1 MKAIIVSMQDEAG
14 MNIKQR
20 LMENFDFK
28 VSYKRFESFPV
39 LNFKDFELYT
49 IPTDQIFANY
59 VNEIKAELLIFAS
72 MHKSK
77 DEKPALTAHAIGN
90 FGHADFGG
98 EDNKIVPT
106 IPSILK
112 NYLIS
117 LKEKNEQNNIGF
129 DVTMEATHHGPYLT
143 KPTIFIELGSNET
156 GWKNE
161 KAALAIAETIIE
173 QSNAND
179 KFIPSLG
186 IGGNHYCSYFNKLQL
201 DSSNAFGH
209 VIAKYGLGS
218 LNAEL
223 LLQAISAHTEKI
235 QEIVLDE
242 KGLGEFK
249 EKIIK
254 LVKETGLNVQKARE
268 IEK

>member
-20 LMENFDFK
+20 LLENFDFK

-39 LNFKDFELYT
+39 MNFKDFELYT
-49 IPTDQIFANY
+49 IQTDQIHANY

-90 FGHADFGG
+90 FGKAEFGG
-98 EDNKIVPT
+98 EDNKLIPT

-112 NYLIS
+112 NYLNS
-117 LKEKNEQNNIGF
+117 LKEKNAEKSLQF
-129 DVTMEATHHGPYLT
+129 EVTMEATHHGPTLS
-143 KPTIFIELGSNET
+143 KPTIFIELGSNEA

-173 QSNAND
+173 QTEAST

-186 IGGNHYCSYFNKLQL
+186 VGGNHYCSYFNKLQF
-201 DSSNAFGH
+201 D
-209 VIAKYGLGS
+209 
-218 LNAEL
+218 
-223 LLQAISAHTEKI
+223 
-235 QEIVLDE
+235 
-242 KGLGEFK
+242 
-249 EKIIK
+249 
-254 LVKETGLNVQKARE
+254 
-268 IEK
+268 